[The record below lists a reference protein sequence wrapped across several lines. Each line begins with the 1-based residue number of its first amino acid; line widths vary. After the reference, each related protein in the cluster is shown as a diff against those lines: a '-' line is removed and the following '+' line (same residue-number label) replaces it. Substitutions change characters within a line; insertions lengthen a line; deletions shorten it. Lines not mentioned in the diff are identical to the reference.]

1 MRIIHYDNI
10 LRIQIW
16 NFTLLLIALTKTALP
31 IAPAACVVE
40 IGVALIPLIGVV
52 GPMVEGPIAIIC
64 TDPEPLVVGGR
75 MVIGMT
81 FPGFAR
87 VVDSPLTATEGNTLP
102 ALLGLMI
109 ILETDVG
116 PDGIGLGVTF

>member
-1 MRIIHYDNI
+1 M
-10 LRIQIW
+10 
-16 NFTLLLIALTKTALP
+16 P
-31 IAPAACVVE
+31 PAACVE
-40 IGVALIPLIGVV
+40 ETACLTALMGVV

-87 VVDSPLTATEGNTLP
+87 VVDSPLTATEGNILP
-102 ALLGLMI
+102 PLLGLMI
-109 ILETDVG
+109 MLETDVG

>member
-1 MRIIHYDNI
+1 MPPAVCVEEIVV
-10 LRIQIW
+10 
-16 NFTLLLIALTKTALP
+16 ALT
-31 IAPAACVVE
+31 
-40 IGVALIPLIGVV
+40 PLMGVV

-75 MVIGMT
+75 MVMGMT

-102 ALLGLMI
+102 AVLGLMI
-109 ILETDVG
+109 ILETDAA
-116 PDGIGLGVTF
+116 PDGSGLCVTF

>member
-1 MRIIHYDNI
+1 M
-10 LRIQIW
+10 
-16 NFTLLLIALTKTALP
+16 LLIALTKTALP

-64 TDPEPLVVGGR
+64 TDPEPLVLVGGR

-102 ALLGLMI
+102 AVLGLMI
-109 ILETDVG
+109 ILETGVA
-116 PDGIGLGVTF
+116 PDGIVLGVTF

>member
-1 MRIIHYDNI
+1 M
-10 LRIQIW
+10 
-16 NFTLLLIALTKTALP
+16 NFTLLLIALTKTAFP
-31 IAPAACVVE
+31 IPPAACAEE
-40 IGVALIPLIGVV
+40 IVVALMPLIGVV

-87 VVDSPLTATEGNTLP
+87 VVDSPLTATEGTTLL
-102 ALLGLMI
+102 AVLGSMI
-109 ILETDVG
+109 ILETGVG
-116 PDGIGLGVTF
+116 PDGVVLGVTF